1 MPLSTLPRFLLFRL
15 PTLAAQLEE
24 EEQTMEI
31 MYERVAGL
39 DIHKATIVACV
50 RRGADRNVTR
60 ECRTFDTTTDGLR
73 ALLAWLEECR
83 CSHVAMEATG
93 VYWMPVWR
101 ILSDGAFKLI
111 VVNAAHIK
119 AVPGRKTD
127 MKDSTWLADLAAFGL
142 LKASFVPDEEQHE
155 LRALMRTRK
164 QLVREQTRHVQ
175 RIQKTLTEANIKLD
189 SVISDIMGR
198 NGRRMIEA
206 MITGVRD
213 PRKLAALA
221 DQRLKATPKQLYDAL
236 HGRLTDHHRF
246 LLQLHLGQWD
256 TLDATIKGVDREVAT
271 RVFRMDT
278 EGMAAK
284 ANFSE
289 LIDQLVTIPGV
300 SRLSALTILS
310 EIGTD
315 MSRFATAGHLVAW
328 AGMCPGQN
336 ESAGKRKRTRLR
348 KGAPWLKTMLVQC
361 AWAAKRKKDSYY
373 KAQFFRLQSRRGPQK
388 AICAVAASLLTA
400 IYHMLKDGT
409 IHQDLGSGYFDH
421 RPPEI
426 KVKRLVNQ
434 IAKLGFEVTLQ
445 PIAKA
450 A

>member
-1 MPLSTLPRFLLFRL
+1 VSGDKT
-15 PTLAAQLEE
+15 
-24 EEQTMEI
+24 
-31 MYERVAGL
+31 
-39 DIHKATIVACV
+39 
-50 RRGADRNVTR
+50 TR
-60 ECRTFDTTTDGLR
+60 EHRTFDATTDGLL
-73 ALLAWLEECR
+73 ALLEWLTSCR
-83 CSHVAMEATG
+83 CELVAMEATG

-278 EGMAAK
+278 EVTADK
-284 ANFSE
+284 ANFSD

-409 IHQDLGSGYFDH
+409 IHQDLGSGYFDQ